1 MQDHEVS
8 RPGTQESRPGTKGMT
23 DSRLGIQESRPGTMG
38 MMDSRPGTQGNE
50 GNDGFKTGNTP
61 GTKGMTDS
69 RLTMQ
74 IAVKPVGQTV
84 G

>member
-1 MQDHEVS
+1 MTDS
-8 RPGTQESRPGTKGMT
+8 RPGT
-23 DSRLGIQESRPGTMG
+23 QESRPGTMG

-50 GNDGFKTGNTP
+50 GNDGFKTGDTP
-61 GTKGMTDS
+61 GTKGTTDS